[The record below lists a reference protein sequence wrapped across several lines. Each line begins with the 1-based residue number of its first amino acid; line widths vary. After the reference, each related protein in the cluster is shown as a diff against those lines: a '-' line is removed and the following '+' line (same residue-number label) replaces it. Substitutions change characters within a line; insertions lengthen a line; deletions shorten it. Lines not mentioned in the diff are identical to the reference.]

1 MAVEFRGNIYFLICI
16 SDFYSIMTGLCRTQ
30 IRKKGLMRYVQ
41 VEVKNDD
48 FNRRSLGATSQHRA

>member
-1 MAVEFRGNIYFLICI
+1 MAVKFRGNIYFLIRI
-16 SDFYSIMTGLCRTQ
+16 SDFYSIMTGLCRTR

-41 VEVKNDD
+41 VEVKSDD